1 MSDTNESTLRQAPK
15 SLDVDLKEFSSTALE
30 RLINEIRND
39 DNDKPVSA
47 TTYNRTYH
55 RHNR

>member
-1 MSDTNESTLRQAPK
+1 MTDPDESTLRQAPK
-15 SLDVDLKEFSSTALE
+15 SLDIDLKEFSSRALE
-30 RLINEIRND
+30 RLIDEIRND